1 MKTKVLIFSIL
12 LLFICCGTFVSCK
25 KMKENRIE
33 GTWKY
38 VSYSSYDQNIEKT
51 WTFENNGD
59 FVNSTKN
66 TETSTASADT
76 GTYLIR
82 VSGFKTY
89 LEIFDTD
96 PYTDGKYRVVK
107 LSGKIL
113 KTIQTSDGNGSEQYV
128 RKDFTK
134 E

>member
-1 MKTKVLIFSIL
+1 MKTKALIFRALLIL
-12 LLFICCGTFVSCK
+12 LIIVSFVSCK

-38 VSYSSYDQNIEKT
+38 VSYSSSDQNIEKT
-51 WTFENNGD
+51 WAFSNNGD
-59 FVNSTKN
+59 FIQTTNN
-66 TETSTASADT
+66 TENATTSADT
-76 GTYLIR
+76 GIYLIR
-82 VSGFKTY
+82 VSSFKTY

-96 PYTDGKYRVVK
+96 VYTDGKYRVVK
-107 LSGKIL
+107 LSGKLL
-113 KTIQTSDGNGSEQYV
+113 KTIQTSDGSGSEQYI